1 MFFQQCYVT
10 FWDKCEKFAVVI
22 VISFQPD
29 IFLSYIPPIPI
40 WISTGSSL
48 CENCRDNNLCACMFE
63 IAAKL
68 SVTDPLQSVIQRI
81 LLSPQQEIN
90 RDQKY
95 FCLGER
101 NAFSGY

>member
-1 MFFQQCYVT
+1 
-10 FWDKCEKFAVVI
+10 
-22 VISFQPD
+22 
-29 IFLSYIPPIPI
+29 
-40 WISTGSSL
+40 
-48 CENCRDNNLCACMFE
+48 MFE

-68 SVTDPLQSVIQRI
+68 SVTDPLQSIIQTI